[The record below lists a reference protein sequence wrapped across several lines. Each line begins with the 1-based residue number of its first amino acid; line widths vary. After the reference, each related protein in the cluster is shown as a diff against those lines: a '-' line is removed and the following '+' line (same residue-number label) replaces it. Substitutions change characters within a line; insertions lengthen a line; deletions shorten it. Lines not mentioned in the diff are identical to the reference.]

1 MTATPVV
8 LVGVYYCK
16 HHLAPLPQD
25 IRTSAASSTQPKTQA
40 THQLPVQTSS
50 PPEAQSQ
57 SLPGANLRQRVYLD
71 TTPTYGPFSHPV
83 AKATHMDQQTG
94 PTRQILLPPRR

>member
-16 HHLAPLPQD
+16 YHFTPLPQD
-25 IRTSAASSTQPKTQA
+25 IRPPAAAATQPKTQA
-40 THQLPVQTSS
+40 THQLPVSTSS

-71 TTPTYGPFSHPV
+71 ATSTYGPFCHPV
-83 AKATHMDQQTG
+83 T
-94 PTRQILLPPRR
+94 

>member
-16 HHLAPLPQD
+16 YHFTPLPQD
-25 IRTSAASSTQPKTQA
+25 IWPPAAAATQPKTQA
-40 THQLPVQTSS
+40 THQLPVSTSS

-57 SLPGANLRQRVYLD
+57 SLPGANLRRRVYLD
-71 TTPTYGPFSHPV
+71 ATPTYGPFCHPV
-83 AKATHMDQQTG
+83 T
-94 PTRQILLPPRR
+94 

>member
-1 MTATPVV
+1 MTAPPVV
-8 LVGVYYCK
+8 LLGVYSRK
-16 HHLAPLPQD
+16 HHFTPLPQD
-25 IRTSAASSTQPKTQA
+25 IRTPMASATQPKTQA
-40 THQLPVQTSS
+40 THQLPVSTSS

-71 TTPTYGPFSHPV
+71 ITPTYGPFCHPV

-94 PTRQILLPPRR
+94 MPRQILPPPRR

>member
-8 LVGVYYCK
+8 LVGVYYCT
-16 HHLAPLPQD
+16 HHFTPLPQD
-25 IRTSAASSTQPKTQA
+25 IQTPAASATQPKTQA
-40 THQLPVQTSS
+40 TPFRRRP

-57 SLPGANLRQRVYLD
+57 SLPGANLRKRVYLD
-71 TTPTYGPFSHPV
+71 TTPSYGPFSHPV

-94 PTRQILLPPRR
+94 TTRQILLPPRR